1 MNNATADQA
10 GDMRAKRRI
19 AGEVQGV
26 GFRAATRDA
35 AQRAGVRGW
44 VKNESDGS
52 VTVLMTGSESAI
64 GMMDE
69 FLRQGPPAARVAAAA
84 PLMLEAED
92 ESATLDGFETV

>member
-1 MNNATADQA
+1 MNNATAGRE
-10 GDMRAKRRI
+10 GDVRAKRRI

-26 GFRAATRDA
+26 GFRAATREA

-69 FLRQGPPAARVAAAA
+69 FLRQGPPARAGGRSR
-84 PLMLEAED
+84 
-92 ESATLDGFETV
+92 SADAGGGGRKRQTGRL

>member
-1 MNNATADQA
+1 MNNATAGRE
-10 GDMRAKRRI
+10 GDIRAKRRI

-26 GFRAATRDA
+26 GFRAATREA

-64 GMMDE
+64 GTMDE

-84 PLMLEAED
+84 PLMLEEED
-92 ESATLDGFETV
+92 EQAKLDGFESV